1 MSNLEKLNGTVKQ
14 MKPILIDVSKF
25 GGESVMPELQKL
37 VDEAYG
43 EGFKDAV
50 RRYRKDDDE
59 KTLLTPSISFSEDGM
74 VMSDDEPW
82 SL

>member
-1 MSNLEKLNGTVKQ
+1 
-14 MKPILIDVSKF
+14 MKPILIDISKF

-50 RRYRKDDDE
+50 RRYRKDDEE
-59 KTLLTPSISFSEDGM
+59 KALSAPPISFSVDGM
-74 VMSDDEPW
+74 VMGDNEDW
-82 SL
+82 TL